1 MNDVPSILTDTRA
14 KMAKAVE
21 HLESEYSRIR
31 TGRASTSLV
40 KDIKA
45 NYYGSPTP
53 LQQMANIAV
62 QDARTI
68 AIRPWDASAL
78 KDIEKAILA
87 SDLGITPT
95 NDGKVIRLT
104 VPPLTGERR
113 QKLVAEIRD
122 MAEQA
127 RVSIR
132 NIRRDSNKFID
143 KLEKKSDITED
154 DQKKAKDDVQELT
167 DYFEKKVNE
176 IQEEKK
182 EEVMEV

>member
-1 MNDVPSILTDTRA
+1 MNDVPSILSDTRA

-21 HLESEYSRIR
+21 HLESEYSKIR

-40 KDIKA
+40 KDMRVS
-45 NYYGSPTP
+45 YYGSPTP

-68 AIRPWDASAL
+68 AIRPWDASVL

-95 NDGKVIRLT
+95 NDGKVIRLS

-132 NIRRDSNKFID
+132 NIRRDGNKLVD
-143 KLEKKSDITED
+143 DLEKKSEITED
-154 DQKKAKDDVQELT
+154 EQKKAKDDVQELT
-167 DYFEKKVNE
+167 NKFEDKVNE
-176 IQEEKK
+176 VQEQKK